1 MTEEKTTWC
10 RCPLVLTA
18 VAAVMIWAGVRVLDQ
33 EQPLI
38 IQVIAGVYLYTVV
51 TAWSIVF
58 GVVISGLV
66 RRWRAR
72 W

>member
-1 MTEEKTTWC
+1 MTEEKTKWC
-10 RCPLVLTA
+10 RCPLVLAA
-18 VAAVMIWAGVRVLDQ
+18 VAAVMIWAGIRVMDQ

-51 TAWSIVF
+51 TLWSIAF
-58 GVVISGLV
+58 GLAITGLV

-72 W
+72 C